1 MMDMELSAKESA
13 KKLPSDPGIYRFL
26 DASGT
31 LIYVGKAKDLRK
43 RVASYFLSQSQQNRK
58 TQKLVSE
65 IRKIEF
71 TVTPS
76 EFEALLLENNFIKEY
91 QPKYNILLKDD
102 KTFPYLCIVEERF
115 PRIISTRK
123 YIEGQGEYFGP
134 YASVGAMN
142 SVLDL
147 VRRLYAIRT
156 CSLLLSENNIQ
167 SGKFK
172 VCLEFHLGNCKGPCE
187 NKQSEEQYLEDIKQ
201 ARKILKGH
209 LSEVNSLYEQSME
222 DASSKLEFET
232 AEVFRKKIELLSRF
246 RSKNSIVNHALSD
259 LDVIS
264 IFSDE
269 HYAWVNLMQVKEGSV
284 IFSQNAEVE
293 KKLDESDEEIIAVA
307 YQNLK
312 KLSVHTNSEI
322 ISNVNFVL
330 EPGTSLIV
338 PRIGDKKKLVD
349 LSLRNAATLQQRRL
363 EAQEVRKS
371 DNPVLLQMKSDLKL
385 QSLPRVIECFDN
397 SNLQGSNPVASMV
410 QFFNGKPKKSE
421 YRRFNIKS
429 VEGPDDFASMQEI
442 VTRRYDRLLNE
453 NAALPDLIIVD
464 GGKGQL
470 SSACQALANLGLYGK
485 LPIIGIAKNLEEIFF
500 PEDQLPLM
508 LSKRS
513 STLRLIQQVRD
524 EAHRF
529 GLKFHRLKRSKTQT
543 NSALSDIPGIGAAT
557 LEKLL
562 KHYKS
567 LKKIELAG
575 FEAVKEMIGDKKAK
589 VLFKGLEEMKK
600 GAIVAPFDTLNKQ
613 DQ

>member
-1 MMDMELSAKESA
+1 MDMELAPKESA
-13 KKLPSDPGIYRFL
+13 KKLPADPGIYRFL
-26 DASGT
+26 DNSGT

-43 RVASYFLSQSQQNRK
+43 RVASYFLNQSQQNRK

-65 IRKIEF
+65 IRRIEF

-102 KTFPYLCIVEERF
+102 KTFPYLCILNERF
-115 PRIISTRK
+115 PRVISTRK
-123 YIEGQGEYFGP
+123 FIEGQGEYFGP

-172 VCLEFHLGNCKGPCE
+172 VCLEFHLGNCRGPCE
-187 NKQSEEQYLEDIKQ
+187 NRQSEEVYLEDIKQ

-209 LSEVNSLYEQSME
+209 LSEVTSLYEESMAE
-222 DASSKLEFET
+222 ASSRLEFET
-232 AEVFRKKIELLSRF
+232 AEVFRKKLELLSRF
-246 RSKNSIVNHALSD
+246 RSKNSVVNHALSD
-259 LDVIS
+259 LDVIT

-269 HYAWVNLMQVKEGSV
+269 HYAWINLMQVKEGSV

-293 KKLDESDEEIIAVA
+293 KQLDESDEEIIAVA

-312 KLSVHTNSEI
+312 KQSVHSNHEI
-322 ISNVNFVL
+322 ISNVEFIL
-330 EPGTSLIV
+330 EPGATLSI
-338 PRIGDKKKLVD
+338 PRIGDKKKLID

-363 EAQEVRKS
+363 ESQQIRKNE
-371 DNPVLLQMKSDLKL
+371 NPVLVQMRADLRL
-385 QSLPRVIECFDN
+385 QSLPQVIECFDN

-410 QFFNGKPKKSE
+410 QFYNGKPKKSA
-421 YRRFNIKS
+421 YRHFNVKS

-442 VTRRYDRLLNE
+442 VTRRYDRLQKE
-453 NAALPDLIIVD
+453 NATMPDLIIVD

-470 SSACQALANLGLYGK
+470 SSACKALSELGLYGK

-513 STLRLIQQVRD
+513 STLRLIQQIRD

-529 GLKFHRLKRSKTQT
+529 GLKFHRLKRSQTQT
-543 NSALSDIPGIGAAT
+543 NSALSEIPGIGAST
-557 LEKLL
+557 MEKLI
-562 KHYKS
+562 KHFKS

-575 FEAVKEMIGDKKAK
+575 YEAVKEMIGAKKAK
-589 VLFKGLEEMKK
+589 MLFTGLTEIKK
-600 GAIVAPFDTLNKQ
+600 GAITPPFDSLHSK